1 MATVDQEIRE
11 HDVVT
16 LRRQIGS
23 WPSGREGTV
32 VAEQGAWKLS
42 EIADEQGSML
52 DLISVL
58 DADLDVIWKVDG
70 RS

>member
-1 MATVDQEIRE
+1 MATLDQKISE

-23 WPSGREGTV
+23 WPSGRDGTV
-32 VAEQGAWKLS
+32 VAEQGPWKLI

-58 DADLDVIWKVDG
+58 DADLDVIWKVDHPL
-70 RS
+70 

>member
-1 MATVDQEIRE
+1 MATIGQQIRE

-23 WPSGREGTV
+23 WPSGQEGTV
-32 VAEQGAWKLS
+32 VAEEGPWKLI
-42 EIADEQGSML
+42 EIADEQGAML

-58 DADLDVIWKVDG
+58 DVDLDVIWKVG
-70 RS
+70 G